1 MKQFVITLFIILSS
15 SLACQAQ
22 TYLEHLQ
29 KKTPGLGSVTVHQ
42 SKDIDELVNGKAV
55 APQDNNTKTT
65 SQAPL
70 NKITEPQRKTTEP
83 QANKTTEPQHKA
95 TAQEAQK
102 KAEQSRHETGKDTSA
117 NKQDTKEEIETPVVD
132 MRKKVMRKSYKV
144 TGYRV
149 QAYAGGNSRNDR
161 LKAEQIGNTLK
172 MNFPD
177 QPVYVHFYSPRWI
190 CRMGNYR
197 GLGEAQKMLAKVKAI
212 GYRQACLVK
221 GQITV
226 QY

>member
-70 NKITEPQRKTTEP
+70 NKITEPQRKTTELQSLSTRQQHKRHKRKQNNHATRLARTP
-83 QANKTTEPQHKA
+83 LPTNKTPR
-95 TAQEAQK
+95 K
-102 KAEQSRHETGKDTSA
+102 KSRH
-117 NKQDTKEEIETPVVD
+117 P
-132 MRKKVMRKSYKV
+132 
-144 TGYRV
+144 
-149 QAYAGGNSRNDR
+149 
-161 LKAEQIGNTLK
+161 
-172 MNFPD
+172 
-177 QPVYVHFYSPRWI
+177 
-190 CRMGNYR
+190 
-197 GLGEAQKMLAKVKAI
+197 
-212 GYRQACLVK
+212 
-221 GQITV
+221 
-226 QY
+226 